1 VLFLHGMMMDRWLKD
16 EIRSFMFVRFDGLL
30 LFARG
35 DSSVFSMT
43 YKSVLVI
50 LREEIPESIRLLPP
64 DPVPMCM

>member
-1 VLFLHGMMMDRWLKD
+1 
-16 EIRSFMFVRFDGLL
+16 L

-35 DSSVFSMT
+35 DSSVFSVT